1 MALRI
6 KSGAV
11 TVTLDDGLTRLVE
24 RAIRNANGVVIEAI
38 EDQVQPIHA
47 DAVAGAPVKSGRF
60 KKGLAWALELDPS
73 SSEIRGKIDSSAPYT
88 HFIKTPIKEGSESV
102 FRDLVVRPMRRGGR
116 QLVRDLGPQIAQAWR
131 EGT

>member
-6 KSGAV
+6 RSGAV
-11 TVTLDDGLTRLVE
+11 TVTLDDGLVRLVE
-24 RAIRNANGVVIEAI
+24 RAIRNSNRVVVEAI

-47 DAVAGAPVKSGRF
+47 GAVAGAPVKSGRF
-60 KKGLAWALELDPS
+60 KKGLTWALEFDPS
-73 SSEIRGKIDSSAPYT
+73 SSEIRGKIGSAAPYT

-102 FRDLVVRPMRRGGR
+102 FRDLVARPMRRSGR